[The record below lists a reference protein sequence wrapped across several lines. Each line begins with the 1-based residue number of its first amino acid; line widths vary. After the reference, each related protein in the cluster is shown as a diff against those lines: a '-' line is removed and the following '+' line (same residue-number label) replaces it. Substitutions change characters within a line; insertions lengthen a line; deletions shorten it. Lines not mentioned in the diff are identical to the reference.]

1 MDWTA
6 NIAIYPRRVGGEW
19 DWWGSSLFIITP
31 IKVFWGSSACSV
43 LDKACIDVVGRG
55 EVYEK
60 AEIGPLVEEVAVYID
75 AVGFREVF

>member
-6 NIAIYPRRVGGEW
+6 SIAMYPRRVGGEW

-31 IKVFWGSSACSV
+31 IKVFWGSSACGV
-43 LDKACIDVVGRG
+43 LGKCYTDEGGRWG
-55 EVYEK
+55 AHEK